1 VKSDLSNNFSNIVT
15 VSTTIYFRQIASIRK
30 SSERMSGCK
39 ACIQGSRQAEKILYP
54 ISKEKEKERIAFKKP
69 VEVCRCS

>member
-1 VKSDLSNNFSNIVT
+1 
-15 VSTTIYFRQIASIRK
+15 
-30 SSERMSGCK
+30 MSGCK